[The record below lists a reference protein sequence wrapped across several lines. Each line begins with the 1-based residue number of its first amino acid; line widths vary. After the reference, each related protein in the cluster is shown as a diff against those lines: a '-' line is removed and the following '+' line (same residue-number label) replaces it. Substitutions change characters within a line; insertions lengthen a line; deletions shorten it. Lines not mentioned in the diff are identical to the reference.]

1 MNMLK
6 IFYFKQGVFR
16 WFSPLSPSKSSLT
29 SFTLLPALFLLVGLS
44 PWQVNILK
52 EMSFYANFI
61 SITFASVQKQS
72 EFCPCVF
79 QLNFLFLARLSL
91 SLCQL
96 VPPRRKK
103 FRHLGSLL
111 AFKLLFLSFSSPSF
125 IGFDLFHF
133 LGWSDV
139 QRSWSRLF
147 LCPLFPHPS

>member
-16 WFSPLSPSKSSLT
+16 WFSPLSLSKSSLT
-29 SFTLLPALFLLVGLS
+29 SFTLLPALFLSVGLS

-52 EMSFYANFI
+52 EMSVYVNTR
-61 SITFASVQKQS
+61 SIPFASLQKQS
-72 EFCPCVF
+72 EFRPHFF
-79 QLNFLFLARLSL
+79 QLNFLFLPRLSL
-91 SLCQL
+91 ALCQL
-96 VPPRRKK
+96 VPPCREK
-103 FRHLGSLL
+103 LCYIGNLL
-111 AFKLLFLSFSSPSF
+111 TFKLLSLSFSSPSF
-125 IGFDLFHF
+125 IGFELIF